1 MYLASNVEDVALTLC
16 RHAIGSGMQVVPEG
30 AEPASEI
37 EWMHASRPSGWQY
50 TRVPERSHAHAAAR
64 RGSEP
69 CPDRLPA
76 RLPRRQERWREA
88 GGECADGGGWAAA
101 VAMPWASETERAH
114 MAGGRTVH
122 RIVLRKPP

>member
-50 TRVPERSHAHAAAR
+50 TRVASQ
-64 RGSEP
+64 
-69 CPDRLPA
+69 CN
-76 RLPRRQERWREA
+76 A
-88 GGECADGGGWAAA
+88 GTAW
-101 VAMPWASETERAH
+101 AH
-114 MAGGRTVH
+114 MHGAHGAYHVYARTYTH
-122 RIVLRKPP
+122 